1 MKIPFFISVFSIS
14 TICFSQSIQYSKSAY
29 EIHGTEK
36 MIIESAVLNESKEIF
51 IGLPSNFNDST
62 QYPLIV
68 VLEGEILFETISPLT
83 RLMSE
88 TNEIPECIVIGIPL
102 LNKHIDYAPKISSV
116 PESGNA
122 DKMLEFYHFELFP
135 LLDSLYNLTED
146 KIIWAHSGL
155 AGIFCTYLLLG
166 PDNQFT
172 GILSSSP
179 NLQWMQ
185 EYINKENAFEFLL
198 KKKKVFYFL
207 TFGGNEP
214 EVYMGRMYQQV
225 QDFNEKLKAEA
236 PINLTW
242 KYQLNENNNHF
253 TNAIET
259 YVEGLIMYFN
269 IMK

>member
-1 MKIPFFISVFSIS
+1 MAFLDDIKSPADTRKLSVEQLTELAEEVRHEIIS
-14 TICFSQSIQYSKSAY
+14 TVSKTGGHLASSL
-29 EIHGTEK
+29 G
-36 MIIESAVLNESKEIF
+36 AVELTVALHYVFN
-51 IGLPSNFNDST
+51 LP
-62 QYPLIV
+62 
-68 VLEGEILFETISPLT
+68 
-83 RLMSE
+83 
-88 TNEIPECIVIGIPL
+88 
-102 LNKHIDYAPKISSV
+102 
-116 PESGNA
+116 
-122 DKMLEFYHFELFP
+122 
-135 LLDSLYNLTED
+135 ED

-179 NLQWMQ
+179 NLRWMQ
-185 EYINKENAFEFLL
+185 EYINKEDPFGSLS

-207 TFGGNEP
+207 TFGGNET
-214 EVYMGRMYQQV
+214 EAYMGRMYQQV

-236 PINLTW
+236 PENLTW